1 MVIDIPFALD
11 HPVHFLVFNAHHT
24 FVCLQHVNS
33 IEKHLRYAKTNKGK
47 CKTLLFILYTFYLKM
62 RRAVTAGSV
71 TFTYR
76 DALHNGNI
84 CDGAIVINIILKF
97 VGYQF
102 NLATLHIFGKICEIS
117 VSKTKYTNLLIF
129 VHRCIL

>member
-1 MVIDIPFALD
+1 
-11 HPVHFLVFNAHHT
+11 
-24 FVCLQHVNS
+24 
-33 IEKHLRYAKTNKGK
+33 
-47 CKTLLFILYTFYLKM
+47 M
-62 RRAVTAGSV
+62 RSAVTAGSV

-102 NLATLHIFGKICEIS
+102 NLATLHIFGKISEIS

-129 VHRCIL
+129 VHR